1 MQSRTGGLPRWSMGR
16 DSGQRARRGGGPERE
31 SDDESKSD
39 DELKRETLVLTQNT
53 AMRHRRGVFNRRLGR
68 LELIRLHYFYSESTI
83 VPEPGGS
90 TRAVTVPFWI
100 GIATG
105 GSLPVQHVTAD

>member
-53 AMRHRRGVFNRRLGR
+53 AMRHRRGVFNRGDRN
-68 LELIRLHYFYSESTI
+68 FKAESTDDWFLSAGFDFD
-83 VPEPGGS
+83 EN
-90 TRAVTVPFWI
+90 F
-100 GIATG
+100 
-105 GSLPVQHVTAD
+105 

>member
-1 MQSRTGGLPRWSMGR
+1 MTLNLP
-16 DSGQRARRGGGPERE
+16 
-31 SDDESKSD
+31 
-39 DELKRETLVLTQNT
+39 TLF
-53 AMRHRRGVFNRRLGR
+53 G